1 MKRRDFLS
9 IGAAGVA
16 AAWLPQGAL
25 AQIEDYRRGESV

>member
-25 AQIEDYRRGESV
+25 AQKLLEHLI